1 MATATIPLKGSASM
15 ESKKVSIS
23 SKRQITIPQKFFT
36 LLGFNTEAECIMRGN
51 ELVLR
56 PVKENTSGEFAE
68 QILADLIRQGYSGEE
83 LLEKFKQTQ
92 RKIRP
97 AVEAMLAEADRV
109 AESKSGGYSLED
121 VFGTEEILPPAAK
134 FLKKLKDKK
143 LKSLYKEA
151 IEMICEDYSIGEE
164 KTGDLAGMYG
174 YDIYYNKTNYELAY
188 RVRQLDD
195 LIIIIIMAGT
205 RENFYEEL
213 KRYIRTI

>member
-97 AVEAMLAEADRV
+97 AVEAMLAEADRDTGTDPSTC
-109 AESKSGGYSLED
+109 SKIS
-121 VFGTEEILPPAAK
+121 
-134 FLKKLKDKK
+134 
-143 LKSLYKEA
+143 
-151 IEMICEDYSIGEE
+151 E
-164 KTGDLAGMYG
+164 KT
-174 YDIYYNKTNYELAY
+174 
-188 RVRQLDD
+188 
-195 LIIIIIMAGT
+195 
-205 RENFYEEL
+205 
-213 KRYIRTI
+213 

>member
-56 PVKENTSGEFAE
+56 PVKENTCGEFAE

-121 VFGTEEILPPAAK
+121 VFGTE
-134 FLKKLKDKK
+134 D
-143 LKSLYKEA
+143 
-151 IEMICEDYSIGEE
+151 E
-164 KTGDLAGMYG
+164 K
-174 YDIYYNKTNYELAY
+174 
-188 RVRQLDD
+188 
-195 LIIIIIMAGT
+195 
-205 RENFYEEL
+205 
-213 KRYIRTI
+213 

>member
-83 LLEKFKQTQ
+83 QAQ
-92 RKIRP
+92 RKVRP

-121 VFGTEEILPPAAK
+121 VFGTE
-134 FLKKLKDKK
+134 D
-143 LKSLYKEA
+143 
-151 IEMICEDYSIGEE
+151 E
-164 KTGDLAGMYG
+164 K
-174 YDIYYNKTNYELAY
+174 
-188 RVRQLDD
+188 
-195 LIIIIIMAGT
+195 
-205 RENFYEEL
+205 
-213 KRYIRTI
+213 